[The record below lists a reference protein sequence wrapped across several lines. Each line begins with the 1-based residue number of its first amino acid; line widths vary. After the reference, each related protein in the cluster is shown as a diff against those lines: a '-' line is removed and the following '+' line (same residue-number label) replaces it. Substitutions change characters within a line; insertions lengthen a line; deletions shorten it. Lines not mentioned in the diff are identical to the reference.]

1 MKQKLAI
8 LALLIVIIAMTGFA
22 GASPN
27 YVGTICH
34 STGSAS
40 NPYVIIDFYSQQGFD
55 SAWENG
61 HGNGQGAHSG
71 DFISN
76 TEGQCAPPEQ
86 IPEFPTIALPAGAAI
101 GLMFLFSRKNKKNKE
116 E

>member
-1 MKQKLAI
+1 MDKVVI
-8 LALLIVIIAMTGFA
+8 LALLVVIITITGVA
-22 GASPN
+22 GSTPN

-40 NPYVIIDFYSQQGFD
+40 NPYVAIDFYSQQGFV

-61 HGNGQGAHSG
+61 HSNGQGAHSG

-76 TEGQCAPPEQ
+76 TEGQCVPPEQ

-101 GLMFLFSRKNKKNKE
+101 GLMFLLRRNNKKNKE